1 MYKFFWVVSFVFFA
15 TSTIIFAQDTLIYL
29 QNPSFEDVPQANH
42 LPKGWINCNS
52 DPSLAPDIQPSG
64 DFGVTTAAQHGKTFM
79 AMVVRDNETWEKIS
93 QKLSRPLKGGKCY
106 EFKIFLARSERYIG
120 KSEAKGEMA
129 NYSTPA
135 KLRIYGGY
143 SPCDRQF
150 LLAETNLIINF
161 RWLEFNFRF
170 EPTGDYTY
178 LTFEAFYK
186 TPNLFPYNG
195 NILLDNASP
204 ITPITE
210 DCEEKPEVAQKDTPK
225 KDSTATPPL
234 VVPPVPEQP
243 KATAAEVVVNP
254 NFNTIKSEDLS
265 KGQTFRMSS
274 ITFAVNDT
282 IISRASYPGLD
293 QLTQFLVKN
302 PGVVIEIG
310 GHTNGLCDDSYCNGL
325 SQRRAIAVGRYLIS
339 KGIKADRLVMK
350 GYGKSQPISAVKSDP
365 KNQRVD
371 VKILELK

>member
-1 MYKFFWVVSFVFFA
+1 MYKFLWAVAICFA
-15 TSTIIFAQDTLIYL
+15 AWTGVFAQDTLIYL

-42 LPKGWINCNS
+42 LPKGWVNCNS
-52 DPSLAPDIQPSG
+52 DAASAPDIQPSG
-64 DFGVTTAAQHGKTFM
+64 DFSVTTPAQHGKTYM

-106 EFKIFLARSERYIG
+106 EFKIFLARSEKYIG
-120 KSEAKGEMA
+120 QSEAKGGQA
-129 NYSTPA
+129 NFSTPA
-135 KLRIYGGY
+135 KLRIYGGF

-150 LLAETNLIINF
+150 LLAETNLIINY

-170 EPTGDYTY
+170 EPSDDYTHI
-178 LTFEAFYK
+178 TFEAFYK

-210 DCEEKPEVAQKDTPK
+210 DCEEKPEVVQKDTPK
-225 KDSTATPPL
+225 KDSTVTTTPPP
-234 VVPPVPEQP
+234 VVSPVVEQP
-243 KATAAEVVVNP
+243 KPVTEVVVNP
-254 NFNTIKSEDLS
+254 NFSTIKSEELT

-274 ITFAVNDT
+274 ITFAVNDA
-282 IISRASYPGLD
+282 IINRASYPQVDELYKF
-293 QLTQFLVKN
+293 LTNN

-310 GHTNGLCDDSYCNGL
+310 GHTNGLCDDDYCNQL
-325 SQRRAIAVGRYLIS
+325 SQRRAAAVGAYLMN
-339 KGIKADRLVMK
+339 KGIGAERLVMK
-350 GYGKSQPISAVKSDP
+350 GYGKTQPLSAVKNDP
-365 KNQRVD
+365 RNQRVD

>member
-1 MYKFFWVVSFVFFA
+1 MYKFLGAVALVF
-15 TSTIIFAQDTLIYL
+15 STVLTGVFAQDTLIYL
-29 QNPSFEDVPQANH
+29 QNPSFEDVPQANR
-42 LPKGWINCNS
+42 LPKGWVNCNS
-52 DPSLAPDIQPSG
+52 DASLAPDIQPSG
-64 DFGVTTAAQHGKTFM
+64 DFSVTTPAQHGKTYM

-106 EFKIFLARSERYIG
+106 EFKIYLARSEKYIG
-120 KSEAKGEMA
+120 QSEAKGGQA

-135 KLRIYGGY
+135 KLRIYGGF
-143 SPCDRQF
+143 SACDRQF
-150 LLAETNLIINF
+150 LLAETNLIINY

-170 EPTGDYTY
+170 EPTDDYTY

-204 ITPITE
+204 ITPVTE
-210 DCEEKPEVAQKDTPK
+210 DCEEKPEVVQNTPPK
-225 KDSTATPPL
+225 KDSITTTPPKADPFA
-234 VVPPVPEQP
+234 PPVTPP
-243 KATAAEVVVNP
+243 VVEVNP
-254 NFNTIKSEDLS
+254 NFSAIKTENLT

-282 IISRASYPGLD
+282 IINRASYPQLD
-293 QLTQFLVKN
+293 DLQKFLTNN

-310 GHTNGLCDDSYCNGL
+310 GHTNGLCADDYCNQL
-325 SQRRAIAVGRYLIS
+325 SQRRAAAVGKYLIN
-339 KGIKADRLVMK
+339 KGIKAERLVMK
-350 GYGKSQPISAVKSDP
+350 GYGKTQPVSVVKNDP